1 MKKMEVVVILAVL
14 GLDALTKTLT
24 STLIP
29 FGEAVT
35 VIPDFFWLTYVTN
48 TGAAWSLLSDAP
60 WFFTVL
66 GSVASVVILA
76 LLIKAKPNQPW
87 YRYALVFLFA
97 GAFGNVIDRLMYGHV
112 RDFLAFN
119 LFGYPFPV
127 FNVAD
132 ISLNVG
138 VGCMLLDAVLD
149 ELKKKRNHA

>member
-1 MKKMEVVVILAVL
+1 MKKMEIFTILAVL

-29 FGEAVT
+29 YGDAVT
-35 VIPDFFWLTYVTN
+35 VIPNFFWLTYVTN

-66 GSVASVVILA
+66 GSIASVVILT
-76 LLIKAKPNQPW
+76 LLIKAKPNVPW

-97 GAFGNVIDRLMYGHV
+97 GAFGNVIDRLLYGHV

-132 ISLNVG
+132 IALNVG
-138 VGCMLLDAVLD
+138 VACMLLDAVMD
-149 ELKKKRNHA
+149 EMRKKKHA

>member
-1 MKKMEVVVILAVL
+1 MVFYRV
-14 GLDALTKTLT
+14 GQH
-24 STLIP
+24 S
-29 FGEAVT
+29 
-35 VIPDFFWLTYVTN
+35 
-48 TGAAWSLLSDAP
+48 
-60 WFFTVL
+60 
-66 GSVASVVILA
+66 SVVILA

-138 VGCMLLDAVLD
+138 VACMLFDAVLD
-149 ELKKKRNHA
+149 ELRKKKHA

>member
-1 MKKMEVVVILAVL
+1 MEVLTILIVL

-29 FGEAVT
+29 YGDAVT
-35 VIPDFFWLTYVTN
+35 VIPNFFWLTYVTN

-66 GSVASVVILA
+66 GSVASVVLLT
-76 LLIKAKPNQPW
+76 LLIKAKPHQGW

-97 GAFGNVIDRLMYGHV
+97 GAFGNVIDRLLYGHV

-127 FNVAD
+127 FNIAD

-138 VGCMLLDAVLD
+138 VACMLLDAVLD
-149 ELKKKRNHA
+149 ELKKKKHAST